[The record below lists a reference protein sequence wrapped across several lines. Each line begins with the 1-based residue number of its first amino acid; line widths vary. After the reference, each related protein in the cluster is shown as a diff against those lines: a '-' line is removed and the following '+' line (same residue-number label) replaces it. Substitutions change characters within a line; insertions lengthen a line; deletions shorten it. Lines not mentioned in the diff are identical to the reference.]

1 MEKLQSMASRYYE
14 AFEGIHLYPKFSNK
28 LGVAWLLSMLLF
40 AGAGLMLF
48 TQMKYREPLFII
60 LAIGFMFISALAENH
75 RVRLLTATVGKDFR
89 KARIAKLEQ
98 ITGRPASEFLS
109 LAQEASQLLSLQK
122 QFTPQRFSI
131 QATLYNASMKG
142 QLLPIFIGLMGIF
155 LVVFQ
160 KTFSIEPEDFF
171 ELFGSS
177 GLWSLAAILLFL
189 VLIVFFFGTFLLY
202 AYSEFSGIFRRW
214 RAKIGI
220 QKPSARVELDY
231 FLQHLIS
238 YHDPER
244 QAEANAAA
252 VPAIQPRKIRKPIS
266 KPRRF
271 HRGLR

>member
-14 AFEGIHLYPKFSNK
+14 AFEGIHLYPKLSNK

-40 AGAGLMLF
+40 AVAVAMLF
-48 TQMKYREPLFII
+48 TQMKYREPLFVSM
-60 LAIGFMFISALAENH
+60 AICLMFTSAFAENH

-89 KARIAKLEQ
+89 KARIAQLEK
-98 ITGRPASEFLS
+98 ITGRPASEFLG
-109 LAQEASQLLSLQK
+109 LAQEAAQLLSLQK
-122 QFTPQRFSI
+122 QFTPQRFNI
-131 QATLYNASMKG
+131 QTTLYNASMKG

-155 LVVFQ
+155 LIIFQ
-160 KTFSIEPEDFF
+160 KTFSIESEDFF

-189 VLIVFFFGTFLLY
+189 VLLVFFVGTFLLY

-220 QKPSARVELDY
+220 QKPSARVELGY
-231 FLQHLIS
+231 FLQHLVF

-244 QAEANAAA
+244 QTEANAA
-252 VPAIQPRKIRKPIS
+252 VPAIQFRKIRRPIS
-266 KPRRF
+266 KPRNF